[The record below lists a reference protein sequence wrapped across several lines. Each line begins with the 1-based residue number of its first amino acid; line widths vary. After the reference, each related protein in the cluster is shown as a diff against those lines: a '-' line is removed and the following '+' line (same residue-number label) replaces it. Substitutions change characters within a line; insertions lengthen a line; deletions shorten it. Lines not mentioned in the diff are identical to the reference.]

1 MKRYLFTI
9 LFCSLLSMPLLADNL
24 SHWQRLAEK
33 GSANAQFNLG
43 AMYDNGDGV
52 PEDDAEAAKW
62 YHQAADQGHLNA
74 QFNLGVMYANGE
86 GVAENAVEAATWY
99 RKAANLGDYRTQY
112 NLGALYANGEGVPQ
126 SSSESYVWLNIA
138 AMSGNKSLATKRDRA
153 AEKLTT
159 EELNLA
165 QQRATKLFEE
175 IQQNKM
181 N

>member
-1 MKRYLFTI
+1 MKRYLFKI
-9 LFCSLLSMPLLADNL
+9 LFCSFLSMPLLADNL

-52 PEDDAEAAKW
+52 PED
-62 YHQAADQGHLNA
+62 
-74 QFNLGVMYANGE
+74 
-86 GVAENAVEAATWY
+86 
-99 RKAANLGDYRTQY
+99 
-112 NLGALYANGEGVPQ
+112 
-126 SSSESYVWLNIA
+126 
-138 AMSGNKSLATKRDRA
+138 A

-175 IQQNKM
+175 IQQKK
-181 N
+181 

>member
-1 MKRYLFTI
+1 
-9 LFCSLLSMPLLADNL
+9 MPLSADNL

-43 AMYDNGDGV
+43 V
-52 PEDDAEAAKW
+52 
-62 YHQAADQGHLNA
+62 
-74 QFNLGVMYANGE
+74 
-86 GVAENAVEAATWY
+86 
-99 RKAANLGDYRTQY
+99 
-112 NLGALYANGEGVPQ
+112 LYANGEGVLQ
-126 SSSESYVWLNIA
+126 GSSESYVWLNIA
-138 AMSGNKSLATKRDRA
+138 AMAGNKNLAIKRDRA

-165 QQRATKLFEE
+165 QQRAAELFEE